1 VQPDGL
7 DVAAVERP
15 ADRRELYLVPNGRPP
30 DEIEVTRELYER
42 AGANRELLM
51 DLGPGWLGLRGRAG
65 QPERPAG

>member
-7 DVAAVERP
+7 DVAVERP

-42 AGANRELLM
+42 ANRELLM
-51 DLGPGWLGLRGRAG
+51 DLGPGWLDLPSYRELSVR
-65 QPERPAG
+65 